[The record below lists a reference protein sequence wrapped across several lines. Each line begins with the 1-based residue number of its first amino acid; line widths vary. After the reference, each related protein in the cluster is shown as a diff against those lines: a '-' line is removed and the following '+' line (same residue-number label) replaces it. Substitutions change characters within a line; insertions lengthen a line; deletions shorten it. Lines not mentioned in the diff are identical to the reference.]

1 MTMADRPL
9 GPRQLELLRGLAN
22 PCALVVP
29 DPVSRSL
36 VKRGLLAA
44 DPDGSFAHITPAG
57 LRALADA
64 ADDGRVQLFRR
75 TGVIHDACP
84 EVSR

>member
-1 MTMADRPL
+1 MADHPL
-9 GPRQLELLRGLAN
+9 GARQIELLRGLAN

-29 DPVSRSL
+29 DNISRSL

-44 DPDGSFAHITPAG
+44 EPDGSFAHITPAG

-64 ADDGRVQLFRR
+64 ADSGRVQLFRK
-75 TGVIHDACP
+75 TNDG
-84 EVSR
+84 